1 MEPGFS
7 VYGGYMISKETF
19 CKALALIYEQR
30 ETDRK
35 VTDAL
40 QLVGDGPYVFGT
52 ENKYLEG
59 LLMVLKEAVGDQYD
73 YISWWLY
80 DTDDYRV
87 WSEDES
93 KVWDLKEPE
102 ALYDYIITECQLAKE
117 KRVD

>member
-1 MEPGFS
+1 
-7 VYGGYMISKETF
+7 MISKETF
-19 CKALALIYEQR
+19 CKALGLIQEQQ

-40 QLVGDGPYVFGT
+40 LLVGNGSYVFGT

-59 LLMVLKEAVGDQYD
+59 LMMVLKEAVGDQYD

-80 DTDDYRV
+80 DTNDYRV
-87 WSEDES
+87 WSEDDS

-102 ALYDYIITECQLAKE
+102 ALYDYIIAECQNTTE
-117 KRVD
+117 QSVE